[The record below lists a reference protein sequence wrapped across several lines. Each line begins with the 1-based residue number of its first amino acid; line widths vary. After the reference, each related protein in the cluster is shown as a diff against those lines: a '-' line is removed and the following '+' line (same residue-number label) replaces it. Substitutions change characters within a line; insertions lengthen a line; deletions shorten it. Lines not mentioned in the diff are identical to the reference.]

1 MLKNSQGFFSTLS
14 NRETDPCESTPRHKI
29 RYMRPF
35 ETLDAITTPDGQRL
49 SLHHRDGD
57 YFIDLDGHELMST
70 RVHDSE
76 TALGELACAR
86 LGRIKHPRVLIG
98 GLGLGFTLRS
108 ALDTLPDGAE
118 VVVGEVFPIVVAWH
132 QTHLQSLGVPL
143 DDPRVRVHEGDVSD
157 LLGWDGR
164 HRYHAIVLDTDNG
177 PDATCL
183 PSNASLYDD
192 LGIERIKQS
201 LEPGGVL
208 AVWSAHTDPKFSRR
222 LRRHGF
228 SVTMETVRGHRR
240 KGPRHTIFLATKL
253 P

>member
-1 MLKNSQGFFSTLS
+1 
-14 NRETDPCESTPRHKI
+14 
-29 RYMRPF
+29 MRPF
-35 ETLDAITTPDGQRL
+35 ETLDTFTTPDGQRL

-76 TALGELACAR
+76 TALGELACAGLER
-86 LGRIKHPRVLIG
+86 VKRPRVLIG
-98 GLGLGFTLRS
+98 GLGLGFTLRA
-108 ALDTLPDGAE
+108 ALDALPVGAE

-132 QTHLQSLGVPL
+132 ETHLQSLGVPL
-143 DDPRVRVHEGDVSD
+143 DDQRVRVHDGDVSD
-157 LLGWDGR
+157 LLGFGERD
-164 HRYHAIVLDTDNG
+164 HYDAIVLDTDNG

-183 PSNASLYDD
+183 SSNASLYDD

-208 AVWSAHTDPKFSRR
+208 AVWSAHPDPKFSRR

-228 SVTMETVRGHRR
+228 SVETETVRGHRR
-240 KGPRHTIFLATKL
+240 KGPRHTIFLATR
-253 P
+253 